1 MKDLVKTFD
10 GLPWILKII
19 LALPGLDGI
28 AWGVYRIA
36 KGLSKKDNTLVIIGI
51 LWIFLGIVLLW
62 VIDLITIILYK
73 KPTFLV

>member
-1 MKDLVKTFD
+1 MVLC
-10 GLPWILKII
+10 
-19 LALPGLDGI
+19 
-28 AWGVYRIA
+28 GVA

-62 VIDLITIILYK
+62 VIDLVTIILYK